1 MQEIGPS
8 SRNGPTPSSNTLM
21 SNLQAQISSNTP
33 IAGRSKNGDS
43 HLYQLRRFV
52 CGFPSKSLAQLT
64 KETNTLAYIFFVNHR
79 CKKWKG
85 FVIPTKRLLTD

>member
-33 IAGRSKNGDS
+33 VAGPSKNGDS
-43 HLYQLRRFV
+43 HIFTNYEDSCADFQV
-52 CGFPSKSLAQLT
+52 SLCA
-64 KETNTLAYIFFVNHR
+64 ID
-79 CKKWKG
+79 
-85 FVIPTKRLLTD
+85 KRNIH